1 MRNHATG
8 APSHEMGGIE
18 VLGKRSVIGMMP
30 LRLKD
35 IFVYYLID
43 PKNSTFLSYL
53 FPLLNFF
60 LKVSYFH
67 S

>member
-35 IFVYYLID
+35 MCI
-43 PKNSTFLSYL
+43 LS
-53 FPLLNFF
+53 
-60 LKVSYFH
+60 H
-67 S
+67 